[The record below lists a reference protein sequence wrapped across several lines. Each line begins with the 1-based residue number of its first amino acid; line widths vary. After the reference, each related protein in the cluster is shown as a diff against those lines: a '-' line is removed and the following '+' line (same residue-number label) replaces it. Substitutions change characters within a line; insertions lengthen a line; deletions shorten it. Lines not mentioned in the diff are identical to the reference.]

1 MVSGGEM
8 SIALCIK
15 SHKISIILALVLGT
29 SVLSA
34 CVGFFLIERK
44 PPAEATLRFVSVI
57 HRHGERAPER
67 TYPLDPYQG
76 ESAWPEGLGAL
87 LQKGKESMFNLG
99 CFLRRRYDGFLS
111 TTYSPAEIFVLSSRL
126 DRCIMSVQLLLAGL
140 YPPIGTQM
148 WNPDLLWQPIPVH
161 SLNSGCDDIIRV
173 SKQCRLLSRERRETR
188 ALLQQE
194 INKHDE
200 FLKYLSQESGLQVD
214 GYSEVNRLYDN
225 LLVVFLLLYR
235 TADCGCPRKDK
246 APSFRE
252 TAIIVTSL
260 FWETRQPS
268 SCLYALSN
276 AAGQQGLPLPQW
288 AQGDVLDRLRSLA
301 LVGKLGKF
309 KSPVYVKLESGVLI
323 NEILSNMAKKT
334 NSSNNFGR
342 RLSLYSAHD
351 ATIVRLWGGLKISRE
366 VAEVDYGAVII
377 IELHQIKDKYRVKIL
392 YKKSTSDENLEILKV
407 QGCEYDQNTVD
418 DGMCDLDSFSAAMQS
433 SIITNFDEACQN
445 RRN

>member
-225 LLVVFLLLYR
+225 LLVV
-235 TADCGCPRKDK
+235 
-246 APSFRE
+246 
-252 TAIIVTSL
+252 
-260 FWETRQPS
+260 
-268 SCLYALSN
+268 
-276 AAGQQGLPLPQW
+276 GQQGLPLPQW

>member
-87 LQKGKESMFNLG
+87 LQGKESMFNLG
-99 CFLRRRYDGFLS
+99 CFLRHRYDGFLS

-126 DRCIMSVQLLLAGL
+126 DRCIMSVQLHLAGL

-225 LLVVFLLLYR
+225 LLVV
-235 TADCGCPRKDK
+235 
-246 APSFRE
+246 
-252 TAIIVTSL
+252 
-260 FWETRQPS
+260 
-268 SCLYALSN
+268 
-276 AAGQQGLPLPQW
+276 GQQGLPLPQW
-288 AQGDVLDRLRSLA
+288 AEGDVLDRLRSLA

-323 NEILSNMAKKT
+323 NEILSNMEKKT

-392 YKKSTSDENLEILKV
+392 YKKNTSDENLEILKV

-418 DGMCDLDSFSAAMQS
+418 DGMCDLDSFSAVMQS